1 MRPAASA
8 HSTGCFWPGAT
19 PSSTQWARAANVM
32 SGVVTGSCAAVLQL
46 HWFVLIRGG
55 RDGALK
61 ALRSGSAAS
70 SASWIA
76 RQPKSTIFSGWPTYM
91 EAQLD
96 RAGRPGPQV
105 IRVHE
110 IAIRAQEDFALDA
123 KLKIGNDIWT
133 PETAGARFY
142 EQVLSKKPTTVQ
154 KPIDL
159 ASELKEQP
167 FIAKQVMGHLKWLF
181 ATGELEVDGKSY
193 TPKTKEPKAA
203 KAPQAKPEAKA
214 KKAEV
219 KAAAVRKRS
228 FVKTKKLAA

>member
-1 MRPAASA
+1 MQRRVRDLSCGDTRIFLELEVRRVDCRRCGRVKRQQLDFLADNPLYTKRFAYFV
-8 HSTGCFWPGAT
+8 GRRCRGAT
-19 PSSTQWARAANVM
+19 IKDVAEE
-32 SGVVTGSCAAVLQL
+32 
-46 HWFVLIRGG
+46 
-55 RDGALK
+55 LK
-61 ALRSGSAAS
+61 LD
-70 SASWIA
+70 WHTVKTLD
-76 RQPKSTIFSGWPTYM
+76 QQYM
-91 EAQLD
+91 EAQLE

-105 IRVHE
+105 IGVDE

-154 KPIDL
+154 KAIDL

-167 FIAKQVMGHLKWLF
+167 FTAKQVMGHLKWLF
-181 ATGELEVDGKSY
+181 TTGELEVDGKSY

-219 KAAAVRKRS
+219 KAAATRKRS